1 MTTDAK
7 VQRRL
12 LTRAWGF
19 ISVGISRWVIRYSNA
34 MSHNV
39 RFSPDSDQ
47 IADALTRCIR
57 RAPAIP

>member
-1 MTTDAK
+1 
-7 VQRRL
+7 L

-19 ISVGISRWVIRYSNA
+19 IFVGISRWVIRYSNA